1 MRSVTSSSIRAT
13 ARSSVSAAGLASP
26 APRAALDA
34 CEQRRGAPIAVVV
47 SRRHR
52 AALRP
57 TSTSTPSSSRATT
70 VVATRA
76 APDSAPS
83 SSSSDPSDELSGQ
96 ITAELMESMRLKIA
110 AALET
115 DPSLVRVGDASGDGR
130 HVEID
135 AVAAAFEGKKS
146 MERQRMVYKAIWQEL
161 AETVHAVDAMT
172 TRTPEEAGQK

>member
-1 MRSVTSSSIRAT
+1 MFFGPS
-13 ARSSVSAAGLASP
+13 
-26 APRAALDA
+26 
-34 CEQRRGAPIAVVV
+34 
-47 SRRHR
+47 
-52 AALRP
+52 
-57 TSTSTPSSSRATT
+57 STSTTAAAVV

-76 APDSAPS
+76 APESA
-83 SSSSDPSDELSGQ
+83 SDPAADELAGQ

-115 DPSLVRVGDASGDGR
+115 EPSLVRVGDASGDGR

-135 AVAAAFEGKKS
+135 VVAAAFEGKKS

-172 TRTPEEAGQK
+172 TKTPGEAGKQ

>member
-1 MRSVTSSSIRAT
+1 MRSVTSIRAT
-13 ARSSVSAAGLASP
+13 ARSSVSAAGLAS
-26 APRAALDA
+26 APRAVLDA
-34 CEQRRGAPIAVVV
+34 YAQRSGAPIAVV

-52 AALRP
+52 RSLFVGGALRP
-57 TSTSTPSSSRATT
+57 TSTPSRAAAAA
-70 VVATRA
+70 VVTRA
-76 APDSAPS
+76 APEST
-83 SSSSDPSDELSGQ
+83 SDPAADELAGQ

-115 DPSLVRVGDASGDGR
+115 EPSLVRVGDASGDGR

-135 AVAAAFEGKKS
+135 VVAAAFEGKKS

-172 TRTPEEAGQK
+172 TKTPGEAGKQ